1 MTDKRVR
8 VAVAAMRDAAGA
20 VLLSQRPPHKSYAG
34 QWEFPGGKIEPGE
47 TVEQALQRELAE
59 ELGVDVIEARPLIR
73 VRHDYPELAVCLD
86 VWEVLK
92 WSGEARGEEGQALAW
107 VATEAL
113 PDWPL
118 LAADAPIIRALQL
131 PAHYAFTA
139 ADAHADSVLQGLARL
154 PENALLRL
162 RLPTMGD
169 EEYVA
174 LAETV
179 CALRGPTRLAVD
191 RDPALA
197 QRLGCWW
204 HVDGRTLS
212 RLAAEQTALPAR
224 SIVSVHDRA
233 GLDTAKALG
242 AAAAVLGP
250 VHATATHPG
259 AEGLGWLRFE
269 ALADQATL
277 PVYAIGGL
285 SPDDALRARQAG
297 AQGVAGIRAF
307 W

>member
-1 MTDKRVR
+1 
-8 VAVAAMRDAAGA
+8 MRDAAGA

-34 QWEFPGGKIEPGE
+34 QWEFPGGKIESGE
-47 TVEQALQRELAE
+47 TVKQALRRELAE
-59 ELGVDVIEARPLIR
+59 ELGIDVIHARPLIR
-73 VRHDYPELAVCLD
+73 VRYDYPELAVCLD
-86 VWEVLK
+86 VWEVLQ
-92 WSGEARGEEGQALAW
+92 WSGEATGEEGQALAW
-107 VATEAL
+107 VAAEAL

-139 ADAHADSVLQGLARL
+139 ADADAASVLQGLSRL

-162 RLPTMGD
+162 RLPAMGD
-169 EEYVA
+169 ADYLA
-174 LAETV
+174 LAEKV
-179 CALRGPTRLAVD
+179 GALRGPSRLAVD
-191 RDPALA
+191 RGPDLA
-197 QRLGCWW
+197 ERLGCWW

-212 RLAAEQTALPAR
+212 RLAAERTALPAS
-224 SIVSVHDRA
+224 SIVSVHDGA
-233 GLDTAKALG
+233 ELETAKALG
-242 AAAAVLGP
+242 AGAAVLGP

-259 AEGLGWLRFE
+259 AEVLGWSRFA
-269 ALADQATL
+269 ALVDQAAL

-285 SPDDALRARQAG
+285 TPDDALRAREAG